1 MQERKCLNLGSKMP
15 YLGIFLL
22 KFGNK
27 VVKLELILSNWP
39 LLEPKTPH
47 WDALGSRF
55 EKYLSNLKSVT
66 LNLSYSK
73 VWKKRKQKQN
83 SLNFETKTSDLDIF
97 ELEIETFAVVFAI
110 SVLDFV
116 KLQYFLSEYLK
127 STPLNLSKNSFWLI
141 EWILV

>member
-1 MQERKCLNLGSKMP
+1 MP

-47 WDALGSRF
+47 LGALGSRF
-55 EKYLSNLKSVT
+55 EKYLSNLKSVP

-83 SLNFETKTSDLDIF
+83 SLNFGTKTSDLNIF
-97 ELEIETFAVVFAI
+97 ELEFEKLAVVFAI
-110 SVLDFV
+110 SFLDFGPGFCGSGSRSA
-116 KLQYFLSEYLK
+116 L
-127 STPLNLSKNSFWLI
+127 
-141 EWILV
+141 